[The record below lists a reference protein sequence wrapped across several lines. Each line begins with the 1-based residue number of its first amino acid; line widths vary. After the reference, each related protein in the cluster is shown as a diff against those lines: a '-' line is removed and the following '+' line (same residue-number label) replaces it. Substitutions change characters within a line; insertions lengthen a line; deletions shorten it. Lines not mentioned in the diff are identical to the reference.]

1 MECDITTLPEQI
13 KLKAS
18 VHQQYEYSKR
28 RWDAG
33 YFGFTQKKEGERN
46 STMRTT
52 LHQWNILNRKSWRWA
67 LSITQM
73 NLKDQAS

>member
-33 YFGFTQKKEGERN
+33 YFGFTQKKRGGKKFNNEN
-46 STMRTT
+46 HFAPVKYS
-52 LHQWNILNRKSWRWA
+52 Q
-67 LSITQM
+67 
-73 NLKDQAS
+73 